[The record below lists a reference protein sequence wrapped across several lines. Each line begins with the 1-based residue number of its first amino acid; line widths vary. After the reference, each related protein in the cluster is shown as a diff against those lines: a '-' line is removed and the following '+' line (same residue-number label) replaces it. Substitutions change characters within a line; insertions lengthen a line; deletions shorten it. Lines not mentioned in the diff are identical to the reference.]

1 MAGRA
6 SPAVVR
12 AHGLRPSAGSLAG
25 RRRLLAYA
33 FGVLAAAALLY
44 VGARETSAFAFRSVE
59 LTGAE
64 GAVAQDV
71 RKALRTFEG
80 ESLVALDPDD
90 VEAVLRGVPSVR
102 EVAVDRAFPHTL
114 AVRVEPERPLA
125 VLEDG
130 RRAWVVAESG
140 RVIAAVEPGDRPRL
154 PRLVAD
160 VPSTPAV
167 GGTLAGDRMPE
178 TLAAL
183 AALPRRFPGGV
194 ASAEGGPSGLVLT
207 LESGLEVR
215 LGEPVD
221 AAAKLAAAAAVLRAL
236 PAEEL
241 ALLGY
246 VDASVPARVVA
257 GSDPEPSTET
267 SELDEELPAN

>member
-6 SPAVVR
+6 SLALAR
-12 AHGLRPSAGSLAG
+12 SHSLRPSVGPLAS
-25 RRRLLAYA
+25 RRRLLWYA
-33 FGVLAAAALLY
+33 LALLAAVALAYLA
-44 VGARETSAFAFRSVE
+44 ARETSAFAFRSVE
-59 LTGAE
+59 LTGVE
-64 GAVAQDV
+64 GRVAKDA
-71 RKALRTFEG
+71 RKALRTLQG
-80 ESLVALDPDD
+80 ESLVALDPDE
-90 VEAVLRGVPSVR
+90 VEALLRSVPTIR
-102 EVAVDRAFPHTL
+102 DATVDRAFPHTL

-130 RRAWVVAESG
+130 KRAWLVAETG
-140 RVIAAVEPGDRPRL
+140 RVIAPLEPGGRPRL

-160 VPSTPAV
+160 VPKPPSV
-167 GGTLAGDRMPE
+167 GGSLAGAGMAE

-183 AALPRRFPGGV
+183 AAVPRRFPGGV

-207 LESGLEVR
+207 LKTGLELR

-221 AAAKLAAAAAVLRAL
+221 PGAKLAAAAAVLRAL

-241 ALLGY
+241 ALYDY

-257 GSDPEPSTET
+257 GSDPEPSSET
-267 SELDEELPAN
+267 LGSSAELPAN